1 MIKPLIFL
9 TSIAFFPILIS
20 TPHLFLPMAHLYRDL
35 NWKSGFL
42 EQFPTPHF
50 LCPNLFP
57 GFEIFISIIGIIIS
71 LVAKKKKILEC
82 MAYTCWVNLNR
93 LGHATGSRVVC
104 GFCLDPRHICLR
116 GPFLYKKTF
125 IRYILWLHWYN
136 DKYINIL
143 SWTIFL
149 DLRVYFS
156 SDIKGMKRFSWA
168 LKVS

>member
-1 MIKPLIFL
+1 MIKPLVFL
-9 TSIAFFPILIS
+9 TFIAFFPILIS
-20 TPHLFLPMAHLYRDL
+20 TPHLFLPMAHLYKRPEL
-35 NWKSGFL
+35 KIRVSGAVPNSTLSVSWPLPRFWNLHFYNW
-42 EQFPTPHF
+42 
-50 LCPNLFP
+50 NNN
-57 GFEIFISIIGIIIS
+57 IIS
-71 LVAKKKKILEC
+71 GKKKILEC

-93 LGHATGSRVVC
+93 LGHATGSRLVC
-104 GFCLDPRHICLR
+104 GFCLDSRHICLR

-125 IRYILWLHWYN
+125 IRYILWLYWYN

-149 DLRVYFS
+149 ALRVHFS

>member
-9 TSIAFFPILIS
+9 IFIAVFPVLIS
-20 TPHLFLPMAHLYRDL
+20 APHLSIPMVHLCRDL

-42 EQFPTPHF
+42 EQFPTPSLSVSWLLPRFWNLHF
-50 LCPNLFP
+50 YNWNNN
-57 GFEIFISIIGIIIS
+57 IIS
-71 LVAKKKKILEC
+71 GKKKKILEH
-82 MAYTCWVNLNR
+82 MAHTCWVNLNR
-93 LGHATGSRVVC
+93 LGHAPGSRAVC
-104 GFCLDPRHICLR
+104 DVCVDPRRLCLR
-116 GPFLYKKTF
+116 GLFLYKKTS
-125 IRYILWLHWYN
+125 IRYILWLHWFN

-156 SDIKGMKRFSWA
+156 SEVKGMKRFSWA

>member
-1 MIKPLIFL
+1 
-9 TSIAFFPILIS
+9 
-20 TPHLFLPMAHLYRDL
+20 
-35 NWKSGFL
+35 
-42 EQFPTPHF
+42 
-50 LCPNLFP
+50 
-57 GFEIFISIIGIIIS
+57 
-71 LVAKKKKILEC
+71 

-168 LKVS
+168 LKVVEPSVLSLFAKLALLTAQNLHWYIRFSILDHFCCSFLFSFSLLLIFSMDRGCLFPFSP